1 MDFLFVFIV
10 GLLISIF
17 ELAFIYAVSPRK
29 FELQIVNN
37 IPIAI
42 IYAKYFFLPFTTKIR
57 KYKGIQEAY
66 IKSRIEKGKYS
77 SYTVYD
83 LVLKFPKKTIILFK
97 GDKDKEELSEY
108 CKKIN
113 QSIASFEACFISE
126 PTITS
131 KKTAILIVLFFS
143 PLLIFIPPKHSRNSY
158 ITDITHNFYIYLVAT
173 GILAAFMML
182 SIIINLFINAKNNKD
197 ITFSTDYNTKENVD
211 IDSEAKRINDSI
223 IK

>member
-10 GLLISIF
+10 GLIISIF
-17 ELAFIYAVSPRK
+17 ELAFIYVASPKK
-29 FELQIVNN
+29 FELKIIDNT
-37 IPIAI
+37 IIAI
-42 IYAKYFFLPFTTKIR
+42 IYKNYFFLPFTTKIKR
-57 KYKGIQEAY
+57 YKDIKEAC
-66 IKSRIEKGKYS
+66 IKSRIEKNKYS

-83 LVLKFPKKTIILFK
+83 LVLNFQKKSIILFK
-97 GDKDKEELSEY
+97 SNKDREELEEH

-113 QSIASFEACFISE
+113 QSIVSFEECFISE

-158 ITDITHNFYIYLVAT
+158 ITDITQNFYIYLVTT
-173 GILAAFMML
+173 GILATFMIL
-182 SIIINLFINAKNNKD
+182 SLIINLFINAKNSKD
-197 ITFSTDYNTKENVD
+197 ITLLTDYNKKENVD